1 MAGDVTALI
10 GIDWGTS
17 RQRAYRIDHHGHV
30 LESRSGDLGLS
41 AVRGKDFD
49 TALQALIS
57 DWSAENVPVLMCG
70 MVGSRNGWAEAAYCE
85 CPFGIEELSRTVVPV
100 VSHYGAAYIVGG
112 GHATDVQGHHDVM
125 RGEETQFLGLD
136 DLTGRRLAIA
146 PGTHSKWALLEGG
159 RIKSFRT
166 YMTGELFALL
176 KEHSI
181 LGWLMP
187 EKEAATHDMAAF
199 ADGVGDA
206 VADGDMLHG
215 LFQVRTAG
223 LFHPERADVL
233 SSYLSGLLIGY
244 EVSGAMKLHPAEPV
258 TVIAPPQL
266 AQLYDFALATM
277 GLRDVRIDDVDAV
290 TARGLWRVWQARKDA
305 S

>member
-1 MAGDVTALI
+1 MAGDGAALI

-17 RQRAYRIDHHGHV
+17 RQRAYRIDRQGHV
-30 LESRSGDLGLS
+30 LESRSGDRGLS
-41 AVRGKDFD
+41 TVRGRDFD
-49 TALQALIS
+49 AALQALIS
-57 DWSAENVPVLMCG
+57 DWNAENVPVLMCG
-70 MVGSRNGWAEAAYCE
+70 MVGSRNGWTEAAYCE
-85 CPFGIEELSRTVVPV
+85 CPFGIEELARTMVPV
-100 VSHYGAAYIVGG
+100 VSDSGAAYILGG
-112 GHATDVQGHHDVM
+112 GHVTDMQDHHDVM

-159 RIKSFRT
+159 RIRSFRT

-187 EKEAATHDMAAF
+187 ENEAATHDMAAF
-199 ADGVGDA
+199 ADGVRDA
-206 VADGDMLHG
+206 AADGDMLHG
-215 LFQVRTAG
+215 LFHVRTSG
-223 LFHPERADVL
+223 LFHPERAGAL

-244 EVSGAMKLHPAEPV
+244 EVSGAMKLHPAEPI
-258 TVIAPPQL
+258 TVIAPPRL
-266 AQLYDFALATM
+266 AQLYELALATM
-277 GLRDVRIDDVDAV
+277 GLRNVRIDDVDAV

>member
-1 MAGDVTALI
+1 MAGDGTALI

-17 RQRAYRIDHHGHV
+17 RQRAYRIGHHGHV
-30 LESRSGDLGLS
+30 LENRSGDLGLS

-49 TALQALIS
+49 AALQALIS
-57 DWSAENVPVLMCG
+57 GWSAEDVPVLMCG

-85 CPFGIEELSRTVVPV
+85 CPFGIEELSRTIVPV
-100 VSHYGAAYIVGG
+100 ASHYGTAYIVGG

-187 EKEAATHDMAAF
+187 EKDAATHDMAAF
-199 ADGVGDA
+199 ADGIRDA
-206 VADGDMLHG
+206 AADGDMLHG
-215 LFQVRTAG
+215 LFQVRTSG
-223 LFHPERADVL
+223 LFHPERAGVL

-244 EVSGAMKLHPAEPV
+244 EVSGAIKLHPAGPV
-258 TVIAPPQL
+258 TVIAPPRL
-266 AQLYDFALATM
+266 AQHYNLALATM

-290 TARGLWRVWQARKDA
+290 TARGLWRIWQARKDA